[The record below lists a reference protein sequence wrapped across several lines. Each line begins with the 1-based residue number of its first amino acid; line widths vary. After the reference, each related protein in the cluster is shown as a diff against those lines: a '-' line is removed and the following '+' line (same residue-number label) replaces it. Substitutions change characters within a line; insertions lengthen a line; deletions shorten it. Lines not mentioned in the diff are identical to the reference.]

1 MYMFHWLN
9 AVIKLIVH
17 GVSVFFHDFLAWCYS
32 VTEEGLGS
40 YIGFQLVA
48 NINIGNEIVHSLF
61 QWVTAIVSAYTIYK
75 LKQIKF
81 KVNFKNIKSLFKKLL
96 KK

>member
-9 AVIKLIVH
+9 ALIKLIGH
-17 GVSVFFHDFLAWCYS
+17 GLYVFFHDFLGWCFS
-32 VTEEGLGS
+32 VTEEGVGS
-40 YIGFQLVA
+40 YIGFKVVA
-48 NINIGNEIVHSLF
+48 NLNIGNEILHSIF
-61 QWVTAIVSAYTIYK
+61 QWVTAVISAYTIYK

-81 KVNFKNIKSLFKKLL
+81 KINFKNIKLQFKKML

>member
-9 AVIKLIVH
+9 AVIKLVGH
-17 GVSVFFHDFLAWCYS
+17 GLGVFFHDFFAWCIS

-40 YIGFQLVA
+40 FIGYKLVA
-48 NINIGNEIVHSLF
+48 NINFGNEIVHSIF
-61 QWVTAIVSAYTIYK
+61 QWVTAVISAYTIYK

-81 KVNFKNIKSLFKKLL
+81 KPNFKNIKSLFKKML